1 MIAHNQTHPDTPFV
15 AVPLLDG
22 AASVPSVAS
31 PRSDAGAEEK
41 ALAGYLATR
50 AANRPSRNFRHA

>member
-22 AASVPSVAS
+22 AASVPIVAT

-50 AANRPSRNFRHA
+50 AAS